1 MKIVNSKFDINPKP
15 EEFELIQNS
24 DVVDKLLGNLDS
36 IALENS
42 FVEQDLSSRGNSSL
56 NTGYVPQKAV
66 YIAEIEDQFCMLDYA
81 VEGYEPKPKPL
92 TANNLVK
99 SPQPEKTN
107 TALSLNN
114 NNNNFNNF
122 KSASSLGKNL
132 GKRALWVGMG
142 LGVLLTLGATRM
154 LSPQATVSN
163 GKPEVV
169 SESTATAQTVTVTEV
184 TTTDID
190 STLNVSGT
198 VIAYETTPVMSQ
210 AAGLQITDILVERGD
225 YVKQGQVL
233 ARLNNKVLSAEKV
246 EAEGAVNQ
254 ALARL
259 DELQA
264 GSRTEEIAQAE
275 SRVANAQSAIAQAES
290 DLELVQKRVE
300 RNTSLEAEGA
310 ISRDTLD
317 EVLSQERVAESS
329 LAGAKADLNEA
340 KQALAQLKAGSRPQ
354 TIAQAQA
361 ELAQAQGRLQAIE
374 AQLADTTITA
384 PRAGIIASREARV
397 GQITSTSE
405 TLFSI
410 IQDGRLELRLQI
422 PETLI
427 GQIQP
432 GQKVQITS
440 NSNKDLA
447 LTGKVREIEP
457 LIDNSTRQATVKV
470 ALPVGTNLK
479 PGMFLQA
486 VVNTDT
492 NQGQAVPIE
501 ALLPQSGNT
510 AIAFVVQSDNTVKA
524 QKVKTGE
531 ILSDQRVEVI
541 EGLQP
546 GDRIV
551 LKGAAYVKDGD
562 KIAISST
569 ELKEF

>member
-1 MKIVNSKFDINPKP
+1 MNSKFDINPKP

-24 DVVDKLLGNLDS
+24 DVVDKLLGNLNS

-42 FVEQDLSSRGNSSL
+42 FAEQDLSSRGNSSL

-81 VEGYEPKPKPL
+81 VEGYEPKPEPL

-114 NNNNFNNF
+114 INNNNF
-122 KSASSLGKNL
+122 KLASSL
-132 GKRALWVGMG
+132 GKRALWVGIG
-142 LGVLLTLGATRM
+142 LGVLLTLGATRI
-154 LSPQATVSN
+154 LSPQTTVSN
-163 GKPEVV
+163 GKLEVV

-184 TTTDID
+184 ITTDID

-198 VIAYETTPVMSQ
+198 VIAYETIPVMSQ
-210 AAGLQITDILVERGD
+210 AGGLQITDILVERGD
-225 YVKQGQVL
+225 YVTQRQVL

-246 EAEGAVNQ
+246 QAEGAVNQ
-254 ALARL
+254 AQARL

-264 GSRTEEIAQAE
+264 GSRSEEIAQAE

-300 RNTSLEAEGA
+300 RNTSLQAEGA
-310 ISRDTLD
+310 ISQDRLD
-317 EVLSQERVAESS
+317 EILNQERVAESS

-340 KQALAQLKAGSRPQ
+340 KQALGQLKAGSRPQ

-361 ELAQAQGRLQAIE
+361 EVSQAQGRLQAIE

-384 PRAGIIASREARV
+384 PRAGMIASREARV

-457 LIDNSTRQATVKV
+457 LINNSTRQATVKV

-501 ALLPQSGNT
+501 ALLPQSGNM

-551 LKGAAYVKDGD
+551 LKGAAYLKDGD
-562 KIAISST
+562 KVAIS
-569 ELKEF
+569 KEKVSSAK